1 MLITAPNPSNTI
13 SAPRLQR
20 STVHHQRATGFWS
33 TRANLMTCHRRL
45 GERRTAF
52 EASLGSSSGRAERGP
67 GREAPQENGLPS
79 WVCTRMQL
87 CYQRAEGVAARFE
100 IGELVERGAGRRQ
113 QYDGTRRPVDA
124 RLSGGGGDRRRQI
137 AAAGQGDL

>member
-33 TRANLMTCHRRL
+33 TRANLMTRRRGL
-45 GERRTAF
+45 DERR
-52 EASLGSSSGRAERGP
+52 GRQTE
-67 GREAPQENGLPS
+67 LKHVPS
-79 WVCTRMQL
+79 WVCPRMQL
-87 CYQRAEGVAARFE
+87 CYQRAEGVAARLE

-113 QYDGTRRPVDA
+113 QYDGTRRPVGA
-124 RLSGGGGDRRRQI
+124 HLSGGG
-137 AAAGQGDL
+137 